1 MNASRLDGLV
11 GRATERAHLR
21 SRLAQAADGRGSVVL
36 IGGETGIGKSALL
49 AAFRSE
55 AVEAG
60 RLVLHARAVELVE
73 RPAFGVWRD
82 AFETCPARPD
92 VFAPGECS
100 PAVTLDTAAR
110 FVADAARSQPLVV
123 LLDDLHWADG
133 PSLDLL
139 RYVGRMLAGLPAL
152 VVATHQSAN
161 PEQLD
166 LAFKSFLLALVRD
179 VAPCRLEL
187 RRLSTHE
194 VRDLVI
200 RRYGRLSDAERL
212 IAYLERR
219 AAGNPFLV
227 LELLHALETTDVLE
241 TDGAQWRVGDLD
253 SCGVPPLVQHLL
265 AERLNDFDAD
275 ERHLLS
281 GASVIGVDVPLD
293 LLAVVAGIS
302 EERVLALLD
311 RAEQRRVLIGSTD
324 GTRARFALSLL
335 RDVCY
340 SVMPAAHRRDWHRRV
355 AEELARH
362 ATRDPETVANHFRSA
377 HDARALEWLTRSAQ
391 QAERAFA
398 YRTAAA
404 RYTIALQLAEQAN
417 PPVLALRGWLAY
429 KRTRCEANG
438 VLDGSQSP
446 PDDPLLAALAQCDSG
461 RMSFAAGA
469 YQEGLHLLTSG
480 TNAFPALAGDDSMEL
495 GARLADAHDAR
506 ATLVTALAAT
516 GRLAEA
522 RVAAEMATEEVGSQ
536 RGLGIAAA
544 QLGLLDEARRHFA
557 TARAC
562 QPSAA
567 QVAMTAAA
575 ELLYVHVPYSADH
588 TAERRR
594 LIHDLHAWPPDASAG
609 GSPTWTDIVH
619 AYVSVLGGDWDH
631 ALDIATSALQ
641 GTHIAPLRDLAHV
654 ILATL
659 ARAHGDTPRAWGHV
673 LTVLPAG
680 VATEPGSALFSMA
693 VQVQLLAVDLAI
705 DKADF
710 GGALEWLK
718 SLERWFGWNG
728 ARLGRAEHALRWTRY
743 HHMLGE
749 TRRARRDASTALA
762 EAAAPSQPLAA
773 LAAHRVLGE
782 LDAELGQLDTA
793 AAHLTISMKLADAC
807 AAPYE
812 RALTLLSVAELRRSV
827 GPAADARAA
836 LDEAQAVCAALGA
849 TPALARAHQLTA
861 RLRPGAPDARP
872 FPAGLSA
879 REIEVLRLVAEGRT
893 NRQIARHLVLS
904 ERTVPVHVRNIL
916 TKTNSANRAAATAFA
931 LRHGLA

>member
-1 MNASRLDGLV
+1 MNASRLDRLV
-11 GRATERAHLR
+11 GRATERAQLH

-49 AAFRSE
+49 AEFRSE
-55 AVEAG
+55 AVDAG
-60 RLVLHARAVELVE
+60 RLVLHASAVDMIE

-82 AFETCPARPD
+82 AFETYPADSD
-92 VFAPGECS
+92 VFAPGERS
-100 PAVTLDTAAR
+100 PAVALHAAAR
-110 FVADAARSQPLVV
+110 FVADAARRQPLVV

-133 PSLDLL
+133 PSLELL
-139 RYVGRMLAGLPAL
+139 RYVGRMLASLPAL

-161 PEQLD
+161 PDHLGP
-166 LAFKSFLLALVRD
+166 AFKSFLLALVRD

-194 VRDLVI
+194 VRDLVV
-200 RRYGRLSDAERL
+200 RRYGRLADAERL

-241 TDGAQWRVGDLD
+241 TDGGQWRVGDLD
-253 SCGVPPLVQHLL
+253 SSGVPPLVEHLL

-275 ERHLLS
+275 ERHLLG

-293 LLAVVAGIS
+293 LWAVVAGVS
-302 EERVLALLD
+302 EDRVLALLD
-311 RAEQRRVLIGSTD
+311 RAEQRRVLIGSSD

-340 SVMPAAHRRDWHRRV
+340 SIVPAAHRRDWHRRV
-355 AEELARH
+355 AEELATH
-362 ATRDPETVANHFRSA
+362 IGGDPEAVANHFRCA

-391 QAERAFA
+391 QAERCFA
-398 YRTAAA
+398 YRNAAA
-404 RYTIALQLAEQAN
+404 CYATALQLADQAN
-417 PPVLALRGWLAY
+417 PRALALRTWLAY
-429 KRTRCEANG
+429 KRARCEANG
-438 VLDGSQSP
+438 LLDGSQSP
-446 PDDPLLAALAQCDSG
+446 PDDPLLAALSQCDSG
-461 RMSFAAGA
+461 RMRFAAGA
-469 YQEGLHLLTSG
+469 YEDGLHQLSSG
-480 TNAFPALAGDDSMEL
+480 IDAFPAQIGDDSTEF
-495 GARLADAHDAR
+495 GARLADALDAR

-516 GRLAEA
+516 GRLPEA
-522 RVAAEMATEEVGSQ
+522 CAAAEKATDDVGSQ

-544 QLGLLDEARRHFA
+544 QLGLLDAARQHFA
-557 TARAC
+557 QARAC
-562 QPSAA
+562 QGSAA
-567 QVAMTAAA
+567 QVAFTAAA

-594 LIHDLHAWPPDASAG
+594 LIHDLRAWPSDASTS
-609 GSPTWTDIVH
+609 GSPTWTDVVH
-619 AYVSVLGGDWDH
+619 AYVAVLGGDWDH
-631 ALDIATSALQ
+631 ALDVATSTLQ
-641 GTHIAPLRDLAHV
+641 STHIAPLRDLAHV
-654 ILATL
+654 IMATL
-659 ARAHGDTPRAWGHV
+659 ARARGDTARAWTHV
-673 LTVLPAG
+673 LAVLPAG
-680 VATEPGSALFSMA
+680 PATEPGRALYSIA
-693 VQVQLLAVDLAI
+693 VQLQQLAVDLAI
-705 DKADF
+705 DEADVAS
-710 GGALEWLK
+710 ALGWLR

-728 ARLGRAEHALRWTRY
+728 ARLGRADYALRWTRY
-743 HHMLGE
+743 HRVLGE
-749 TRRARRDASTALA
+749 SRRARRDASTALA
-762 EAAAPSQPLAA
+762 EAAAPAQPLAA
-773 LAAHRVLGE
+773 LAAHRALGE
-782 LDAELGQLDTA
+782 LDAEIGQLDTA
-793 AAHLTISMKLADAC
+793 AAHLTISMNLADAC

-812 RALTLLSVAELRRSV
+812 RALTLLSVAELRRSS

-849 TPALARAHQLTA
+849 TPALVQAHQLTA
-861 RLRPGAPDARP
+861 RLRPGAPETRA